1 MGRVRPEDGEGHG
14 EEVTGPMSTRLCK
27 ERASKP
33 ACVRENEPCLHS
45 ARPEGRKG
53 SVYTVG
59 NEVLE
64 RDACKEEYV
73 ERLRTPGEGL
83 MIGFEPSNEP

>member
-1 MGRVRPEDGEGHG
+1 M
-14 EEVTGPMSTRLCK
+14 
-27 ERASKP
+27 
-33 ACVRENEPCLHS
+33 
-45 ARPEGRKG
+45 
-53 SVYTVG
+53 YTVG